1 MPAIIEA
8 QCVINAPIEKV
19 WDALVDLDNYHTWN
33 TFTSKIETDFSIGS
47 TVVLHVHLNLNEKIH
62 IQKETMLEYIEGES
76 MSWGITKSFPVKTV
90 RIQKLTKINKSKTSY
105 YTSDVLNGLMT
116 PIVMALYGK
125 KIKNGFDQVAIDLK
139 NYCESL
145 STSQQ

>member
-90 RIQKLTKINKSKTSY
+90 RIQKLTKINESKTSY